1 MKSNLTGSAVPSGLE
16 YTLQQGFKAGT
27 ITFTN
32 STVSLLFCFICRQE
46 KTGWSADD
54 SEATPLMAGR
64 PLSRF

>member
-32 STVSLLFCFICRQE
+32 STVGFSRH
-46 KTGWSADD
+46 K
-54 SEATPLMAGR
+54 
-64 PLSRF
+64 LSQT